1 MHQHG
6 KSIIKLNYQ
15 NFNIIKK
22 KIKNNS
28 TKKLVQ
34 ESWPPQKI
42 LSKFFE

>member
-22 KIKNNS
+22 NKKQQYQEAS
-28 TKKLVQ
+28 SRKLATTKDL
-34 ESWPPQKI
+34 E
-42 LSKFFE
+42 